1 MIELLGSIG
10 WGLLACGSITHIWH
24 HRQLRRLLAMHLDH
38 ERVPALVLTAVEA
51 ALTVAIAVAFLT
63 EHSSLR
69 WLALAGTALAAGFIV
84 WITRLLLTESDL
96 PCACSFSEAPT
107 SVWSFARSLCVA
119 LVGCLALVNTALVNT
134 ALVNT
139 AWFDTASAD
148 WDTSERVAVLLVGW
162 AVGSAIF
169 VLPEALT
176 WPDAS
181 KALLAR
187 VDAHLASENDAVS

>member
-38 ERVPALVLTAVEA
+38 ERVPAAALTAVEA

-69 WLALAGTALAAGFIV
+69 WLALAAMALAAGFIV
-84 WITRLLLTESDL
+84 WIARLLLTESDL

-119 LVGCLALVNTALVNT
+119 LVGCLALVNTGLINSPSPAGS
-134 ALVNT
+134 
-139 AWFDTASAD
+139 DTG
-148 WDTSERVAVLLVGW
+148 ERVAVLLVGW
-162 AVGSAIF
+162 AAASAIF
-169 VLPEALT
+169 VMPEALT

-187 VDAHLASENDAVS
+187 VDAHTSS

>member
-1 MIELLGSIG
+1 MIELLGAIG

-24 HRQLRRLLAMHLDH
+24 HRQLRRLLGMHLDH
-38 ERVPALVLTAVEA
+38 ERVPAAALTAVET

-63 EHSSLR
+63 GHSSLP
-69 WLALAGTALAAGFIV
+69 WLALAGMALAAGFIV
-84 WITRLLLTESDL
+84 WIARLLLTESDL

-119 LVGCLALVNTALVNT
+119 LVGCLALVNTAWID
-134 ALVNT
+134 AG
-139 AWFDTASAD
+139 FISSASPPD
-148 WDTSERVAVLLVGW
+148 WDTGSRVAVLLVGW
-162 AVGSAIF
+162 ALASTIF

-187 VDAHLASENDAVS
+187 VDAHTSS

>member
-1 MIELLGSIG
+1 MIELLGAIG

-38 ERVPALVLTAVEA
+38 ERVPAAALTAVET

-63 EHSSLR
+63 GHSSLP
-69 WLALAGTALAAGFIV
+69 WLALAGMALAAGFIV
-84 WITRLLLTESDL
+84 WIARLLLTESDL

-119 LVGCLALVNTALVNT
+119 LVGCLALVNTAWID
-134 ALVNT
+134 AG
-139 AWFDTASAD
+139 FISA
-148 WDTSERVAVLLVGW
+148 RVAVLLVGW
-162 AVGSAIF
+162 ALASTIF

-187 VDAHLASENDAVS
+187 VDAHTSS